1 MVSCKLC
8 IRRLTLALGALSHVQ
23 SEDAS
28 SEIDEEANRII
39 AREQL
44 HRALEISVDSSLSQ

>member
-23 SEDAS
+23 SEEAS